1 MSNPSFMNK
10 VGFYFKE
17 VIIFL
22 KTRLF
27 WKNFGG
33 ILLSFIALIFL
44 TNWFLK
50 IYTQHGES
58 LQVSDFVGMDV
69 QDAINKAESKQLKVQ
84 IIDSVF
90 VPGKKPH
97 TVISQNP
104 IALSRVKVN
113 RTIYLTV
120 TKSIADLVT
129 IPNLAGGNEDLNQYQ
144 KKLGLLGI
152 NTRIIDRVFDDKVS
166 ENTILDVIYNGEK
179 ITDQLSAG
187 YKAARG
193 STIDLIVSEKG
204 GTSIVIPNLIC
215 KKFDAAKFVITSF
228 NLSLGTITKD
238 NTVTD
243 ELNAYVW
250 KQVPA
255 YSLNT
260 TIRIG
265 EQVDVY
271 LTQKPPAGC
280 AGLIDKN
287 EIETVEDR

>member
-1 MSNPSFMNK
+1 MANPGFLSK
-10 VGFYFKE
+10 ATFYFKE
-17 VIIFL
+17 ILVFL
-22 KTRLF
+22 RTLQF
-27 WKNFGG
+27 WKHFGG
-33 ILLSFIALIFL
+33 ILLALFVCIFL
-44 TNWFLK
+44 TNWVLK

-58 LQVSDFVGMDV
+58 LQISDFVGMDV
-69 QDAINKAESKQLKVQ
+69 SDAVEKAESKQFSVQ

-113 RTIYLTV
+113 RTIYLTI
-120 TKSIADLVT
+120 TKSVADLIT
-129 IPNLAGGNEDLNQYQ
+129 LPNLAGGNDDLNQFQ

-152 NTRIIDRVFDDKVS
+152 NTRIIDRVFDDKLA
-166 ENTILDVIYNGEK
+166 ENTIKDVIYNGEK
-179 ITDQLSAG
+179 ITDLLQGG

-204 GTSIVIPNLIC
+204 GTSIVIPNLVC

-228 NLSLGTITKD
+228 NLSLGTVIKD

-243 ELNAYVW
+243 ELSAYVW

-255 YSLNT
+255 FSANN

-271 LTQKPPAGC
+271 LTQNAPSGC
-280 AGLIDKN
+280 AGLIDEN
-287 EIETVEDR
+287 

>member
-1 MSNPSFMNK
+1 MANP
-10 VGFYFKE
+10 GFLSKATFYLKE
-17 VIIFL
+17 IVLFL
-22 KTRLF
+22 WTPKF
-27 WKNFGG
+27 WKHFGG
-33 ILLSFIALIFL
+33 ILLSLFVCIFL
-44 TNWFLK
+44 TNWMLK

-69 QDAINKAESKQLKVQ
+69 SDAIEKAESKQFSVQ

-90 VPGKKPH
+90 VPGKKPL

-113 RTIYLTV
+113 RTIYLTI
-120 TKSIADLVT
+120 TKSVADLIT
-129 IPNLAGGNEDLNQYQ
+129 LPNLAGGNDDLNQFQ

-152 NTRIIDRVFDDKVS
+152 NTRIIDRVFDDKLA
-166 ENTILDVIYNGEK
+166 ENTIKDVIYNGEK
-179 ITDQLSAG
+179 ITDLLQSG

-204 GTSIVIPNLIC
+204 GTSIVIPNLVC

-228 NLSLGTITKD
+228 NLSLGTVIKD
-238 NTVTD
+238 NTVTED
-243 ELNAYVW
+243 LSAYVW

-255 YSLNT
+255 FSASS

-271 LTQKPPAGC
+271 LTQKVPAGC
-280 AGLIDKN
+280 AGLI
-287 EIETVEDR
+287 EDN

>member
-1 MSNPSFMNK
+1 MSNPGFLSKATFYLKEILVFM
-10 VGFYFKE
+10 G
-17 VIIFL
+17 
-22 KTRLF
+22 TRMF
-27 WKNFGG
+27 WKHFGG
-33 ILLSFIALIFL
+33 ILLTLFICIFL
-44 TNWFLK
+44 TNWALK
-50 IYTQHGES
+50 IYTEHGES

-69 QDAINKAESKQLKVQ
+69 NAAVSKAESKQFSVQ

-113 RTIYLTV
+113 RTIYLTI
-120 TKSIADLVT
+120 TKSVADLIT
-129 IPNLAGGNEDLNQYQ
+129 LPNLAGGNDDLNQYQ

-152 NTRIIDRVFDDKVS
+152 NTRIIDRVFDDKLA
-166 ENTILDVIYNGEK
+166 ENTIKDVIYNGEK
-179 ITDQLSAG
+179 ITDLLQGG

-204 GTSIVIPNLIC
+204 GTSIVIPNLVC

-228 NLSLGTITKD
+228 NLSLGTVISD

-243 ELNAYVW
+243 QLSAYVW
-250 KQVPA
+250 KQIPA
-255 YSLNT
+255 YSANS

-271 LTQKPPAGC
+271 LTQNAPAGC
-280 AGLIDKN
+280 AGLIEEN
-287 EIETVEDR
+287 